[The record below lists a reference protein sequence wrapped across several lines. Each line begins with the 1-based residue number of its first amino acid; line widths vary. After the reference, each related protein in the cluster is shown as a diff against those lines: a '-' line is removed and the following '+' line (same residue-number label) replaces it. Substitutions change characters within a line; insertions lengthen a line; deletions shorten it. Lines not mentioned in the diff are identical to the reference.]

1 MLEALRRGA
10 QTRVA
15 KLLFGLLVLSFGIWG
30 VHDVFRGWGRG
41 SVAKVGRTE
50 ISDGEFRRAYQDE
63 LNRVSQQAK
72 QRLTAEQGHAFGL
85 DRRVL
90 AQLIAGAAI
99 EDHAERLGLAL
110 SDKTLVEGVQ
120 SDPDFQTDGKFSK
133 QNFDALLRQIGMTE
147 RGFINLRRKDELRS
161 AIITSMIVSQTIPKP
176 LFDLMHAYEQE
187 KRVIEWVKIDP
198 DAVTVADPTDAKL
211 KELYDKDKSKY
222 MTPEYR
228 KLQVLT
234 LGVDDL
240 KKQLQISDDEIAKAY
255 EATKESYNTPEERRI
270 QQIAFKDKATAE
282 AALKAL
288 RDGTKTFG
296 DVAKEAG
303 AKDTD
308 VDLGLINKKALIDPK
323 IADIAFSLEK
333 DKYSDVVEG
342 RFATVILRVTQIQPG
357 VTRTLADVKDQVRD
371 KLQTEKAKST
381 LQEKHDEVEDN
392 RIAGKALKE
401 IADSLKLSFKEIP
414 ASDATGLGPDGKPV
428 IETPDI
434 RKIISRAFAP
444 DSGNDDAGIELSDGG
459 FAWVNVLSTD
469 PPKQKPYDQVKDQV
483 KADFISSERH
493 RLIDELAKKL
503 TDTVNAGAPMT
514 SIEADAKNK
523 VQKTDPLTRKT
534 IPQSITQEIVTQA
547 FAMAKGK
554 AGHGD
559 SPDHTTEIV
568 FKVADVIPAPAPT
581 LTQTDELNRNLK
593 QELANDV
600 LTEYTEALKKR
611 LGAYVNEAE
620 LKAAVGVSDERE

>member
-1 MLEALRRGA
+1 MLEAMRRGA

-41 SVAKVGRTE
+41 SIAKIGGTE
-50 ISDGEFRRAYQDE
+50 ITDEEFRQAYQNE
-63 LNRVSQQAK
+63 LNRFSQQAK
-72 QRLTAEQGHAFGL
+72 QRITAEQGHAFGL

-90 AQLIAGAAI
+90 SQLIAGAAI
-99 EDHAERLGLAL
+99 EDHANRLGLAL
-110 SDKTLVEGVQ
+110 SDKSLVEGVQ
-120 SDPDFQTDGKFSK
+120 SDPEFQTDGKFVK
-133 QNFDALLRQIGMTE
+133 QNFDAMLQQIGLSE
-147 RGFINLRRKDELRS
+147 RGFLNLRRKDELRS
-161 AIITSMIVSQTIPKP
+161 AIITSLVEAQTVPKP
-176 LFDLMHAYEQE
+176 LFDLMHAYNDE
-187 KRVIEWVKIDP
+187 KRVIEWIKIDP

-228 KLQVLT
+228 KVQVLT
-234 LGVDDL
+234 LSVDDL
-240 KKQLQISDDEIAKAY
+240 KKQIQVSDDEIAKAY
-255 EATKESYNTPEERRI
+255 EATKDSYNTPEQRRV

-296 DVAKEAG
+296 EVAKETG

-308 VDLGLINKKALIDPK
+308 VDLGLITKKALIDPK
-323 IADIAFSLEK
+323 IADVAFSLEK
-333 DKYSDVVEG
+333 DKYSDVVDG
-342 RFATVILRVTQIQPG
+342 RFATVILRVTQIVPG

-371 KLQTEKAKST
+371 KLATEKAKT
-381 LQEKHDEVEDN
+381 ELQDKHDEVEDN
-392 RIAGKALKE
+392 RIAGKSLKE

-414 ASDATGLGPDGKPV
+414 ATDATGLAPDGKPV
-428 IETPDI
+428 MATPDL
-434 RKIISRAFAP
+434 RKIVSRAFAP
-444 DSGNDDAGIELSDGG
+444 DSSNDDAGIEISDGG

-483 KADFISSERH
+483 KSDYLSSERH

-503 TDTVNAGAPMT
+503 ADRVNAGEPMT
-514 SIEADAKNK
+514 ALESEAKNK
-523 VQKTDPLTRKT
+523 VEKTDPLTRKT
-534 IPQSITQEIVTQA
+534 VPQSITGEMVTQA
-547 FAMAKGK
+547 FSMAKGK

-568 FKVADVIPAPAPT
+568 FKVAEIIPAPPPT
-581 LTQTDELNRNLK
+581 LTETDELDRQLK
-593 QELANDV
+593 QELANQT
-600 LTEYTEALKKR
+600 LTEYVEALKKR
-611 LGAYVNEAE
+611 LGVSINEAE
-620 LKAAVGVSDERE
+620 LKSTIGLSDE